1 MELRALR
8 SRRKAAFWGKVLP
21 YLPYVFQSGVAVLL
35 LLLIIA
41 FSAWYTAFCKIFPR
55 SAGFLDHAAF
65 AWPADGLFRVP
76 DLC

>member
-41 FSAWYTAFCKIFPR
+41 FSAWYTAFLQNLPPVCRFPGSCCFCLAR
-55 SAGFLDHAAF
+55 
-65 AWPADGLFRVP
+65 
-76 DLC
+76 